1 MLTTALA
8 LVCAHL
14 IADYLLQTNWII
26 AHKKRLPAMGAHIAI
41 VFVTTLLALRGNIAP
56 AVTLTVL
63 HLIIDVVKTH
73 WAPEKLWA
81 YLADQAAHFGTIVL
95 IFILFPHISTLWP
108 VDISLTTPMATVA
121 GLIITVWAGGPAIGL
136 LMQDFQGSQGDG
148 LPNAGRMIG
157 MLERAVIFLLVLTG
171 QPAAIGFLIAAKSVL
186 RFDTASK
193 DQKASEYVI
202 IGTLASFGWAL
213 LFSFGTAELIIYAA
227 LP

>member
-8 LVCAHL
+8 LICAHL
-14 IADYLLQTNWII
+14 IADYLLQTSWII
-26 AHKKRLPAMGAHIAI
+26 TNKKRPVAMGAHIAI
-41 VFVTTLLALRGNIAP
+41 VFITAALALRGSIGP
-56 AVTLTVL
+56 ALTLTAL
-63 HLIIDVVKTH
+63 HLIIDVIKTH
-73 WAPEKLWA
+73 FAPEKLWA
-81 YLADQAAHFGTIVL
+81 YLADQAAHFATIIL
-95 IFILFPHISTLWP
+95 IFFIFPQISTLWP
-108 VDISLTTPMATVA
+108 ADTAFNGPLATIA
-121 GLIITVWAGGPAIGL
+121 GLIVTVWAGGPAIGL
-136 LMQDFQGSQGDG
+136 LMQDFHDSQGDG

-213 LFSFGTAELIIYAA
+213 LFSFGTANLITFAA

>member
-8 LVCAHL
+8 LLCAHL
-14 IADYLLQTNWII
+14 IADYLLQTDWII
-26 AHKKRLPAMGAHIAI
+26 ARKKQPAGMGAHIGI
-41 VFVTTLLALRGNIAP
+41 VFITALLALPGDIVP
-56 AVTLTVL
+56 ALAITGIHLLIDLT
-63 HLIIDVVKTH
+63 KTH
-73 WAPEKLWA
+73 FAPEKLWT
-81 YLADQAAHFGTIVL
+81 YLADQAAHVGSILL
-95 IFILFPHISTLWP
+95 ILIAFPQITSLWP
-108 VDISLTTPMATVA
+108 DSDMLTTYLATFA

-213 LFSFGTAELIIYAA
+213 LFSFGTVKVIAMAT